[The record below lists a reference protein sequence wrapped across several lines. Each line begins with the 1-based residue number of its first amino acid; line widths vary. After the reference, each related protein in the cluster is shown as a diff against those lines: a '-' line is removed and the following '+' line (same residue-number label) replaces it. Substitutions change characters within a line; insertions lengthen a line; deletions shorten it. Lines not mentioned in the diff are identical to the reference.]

1 MVSSFFMKE
10 QNRILIVFCLL
21 GSSLIN
27 AQTSS
32 WGIVEQMGRGVNL
45 GNTLSAPVEGNWAPV
60 VYEQYFIDVADAGF
74 SNVRI
79 PMDFFGSRTTGDDTS
94 LWSSNANTVDQY
106 DGGVTDFLVSETY
119 LNRVETVVN
128 WSIEQGLYTIIDFHG
143 AELKAEFLET
153 FNIESNNYSHP
164 TSAKRA
170 ADLIKFKSIWF
181 QIANRFVNAP
191 STLIFEVVNEP
202 YFEVSAQEMDEIN
215 LMIIEAIRSTGG
227 NNSTRAIIITG
238 GTLNSYQAPTTIGAA
253 VLNSDV
259 NLIASFH
266 YYIPFN
272 FTSSSTANNNDFN
285 WGTTSDKSTVTSHFN
300 SIKTWSENNS
310 IPITL
315 GEFGADNEGGYN
327 YQTGA
332 YGDNG
337 GPLNS
342 DRVEYH
348 RYIAEQAIDRGFSFS
363 AWCSG
368 NKSNKTIHL
377 RTDNPFTSNADTG
390 VWVEDVKEALLA
402 DGIWPECYGPTSGQI
417 ILNPDFECGV
427 TSSWTFNTFGSAVAT
442 ISEHSDTVFSGSS
455 AARIEVTASDT
466 YNKVVLS
473 NIDYEQDLTNK
484 KLTISCY
491 AKSPMFGTSF
501 KLRIKAEDNLNNPYY
516 TASSAFSLSTSY
528 EYYSFEYVVPQNITN
543 VQVQVLMGADVG
555 LYFLDLFDVLVED
568 YSLSS
573 NAPPLDLELKL
584 YPNPVK
590 ENLFLNTT
598 HKILYIEIYDST
610 GRLIVSKKRTNL
622 IAVNHLSTGVY
633 IAKVEFEN
641 RAIVEKKFVKN

>member
-1 MVSSFFMKE
+1 MKIKTTYFLFLFNVS
-10 QNRILIVFCLL
+10 IVFAQ
-21 GSSLIN
+21 SSV
-27 AQTSS
+27 
-32 WGIVEQMGRGVNL
+32 WDIVEQMGRGVNL

-79 PMDFFGSRTTGDDTS
+79 PIDFFGSRTTGDDTS
-94 LWSSNANTVDQY
+94 LWSTNANTVNEY
-106 DGGVTDFLVSETY
+106 DGSVTDFSVSETY
-119 LNRVETVVN
+119 LDRVETVVN
-128 WSIEQGLYTIIDFHG
+128 WSLGQGLYTVIDFHG

-153 FNIESNNYSHP
+153 FNIDSNNYSHP

-170 ADLIKFKSIWF
+170 ADLMKFKSIWL

-227 NNSTRAIIITG
+227 NNSIRPIIITG

-253 VLNSDV
+253 VLNSDA

-272 FTSSSTANNNDFN
+272 FTSSSTSNNNDFN
-285 WGTTSDKSTVTSHFN
+285 WGTTSDKSTVNSHF
-300 SIKTWSENNS
+300 SAVKTWSETNN

-327 YQTGA
+327 YQTGV

-337 GPLNS
+337 GPVNS

-348 RYIAEQAIDRGFSFS
+348 RYIAEQAINRGFSFS

-377 RTDNPFTSNADTG
+377 RTDNPTTSNAVTG

-402 DGIWPECYGPTSGQI
+402 DGTWPECYGPTSGQI
-417 ILNPDFECGV
+417 ILNPDFECGI
-427 TSSWTFNTFGSAVAT
+427 TLNWNFITLGAASAT
-442 ISEHSDTVFSGSS
+442 ISETSTFVFSGNF
-455 AARIEVTASDT
+455 AARIEVSSSDT
-466 YNKVVLS
+466 YNKVLLS
-473 NIDYEQDLTNK
+473 NIEYQQDLTNK
-484 KLTISCY
+484 KITIGCY
-491 AKSPMFGTSF
+491 AKSQTLGTSF
-501 KLRIKAEDNLNNPYY
+501 KLRIKSEDNMANTYF

-528 EYYSFEYVVPQNITN
+528 EYYSFEYVVPQNTTS
-543 VQVQVLMGADVG
+543 VQVQVLMGEDVG
-555 LYFLDLFDVLVED
+555 IYYLDSFDVLVED
-568 YSLSS
+568 YTLGVNSNSSSVELSIF
-573 NAPPLDLELKL
+573 
-584 YPNPVK
+584 PNPVEEK
-590 ENLFLNTT
+590 LNFKFNN
-598 HKILYIEIYDST
+598 KILWVNIYDML
-610 GRLIVSKKRTNL
+610 GHVILSKKQAHL
-622 IAVNHLSTGVY
+622 IDVSHLSKGVY
-633 IAKVEFEN
+633 LAKIKLEN
-641 RAIVEKKFVKN
+641 GATQTRKFVKN